1 MLYFFIFVLYEIV
14 LACVVFVLYAGCKKK
29 QKDKTVLY
37 FSAHGTRSGI
47 LCYIFCAWNAL
58 WYYCVIYFPRVE
70 CALELLCY
78 IFCAWNALWYYCAI
92 YFPRVERAL
101 ALLCYI
107 FRVWN
112 ALWRYCV
119 IFLPVEHALVFCV
132 KLILCCNILTLLL
145 FHF

>member
-92 YFPRVERAL
+92 FS
-101 ALLCYI
+101 
-107 FRVWN
+107 RVWN
-112 ALWRYCV
+112 VLWRYCV
-119 IFLPVEHALVFCV
+119 IYSACGTRSGVIVLYFCPW
-132 KLILCCNILTLLL
+132 NTLWYFVLN
-145 FHF
+145 